1 VSGLPQSDYFKP
13 RGVPLTDL
21 EEVVLTVDEFEA
33 VRLADYRGLYHE
45 SAARLMG
52 ISRQT
57 FGRIIES
64 ARKKVSEALIKGRAL
79 KIEGGNYQMVV
90 EKRFICSDCQF
101 SWTVSHRKRNPS
113 RCPLCRS
120 KMIQRSDKKTNI
132 LQPEKKYSQ
141 KCSS

>member
-1 VSGLPQSDYFKP
+1 M
-13 RGVPLTDL
+13 

-79 KIEGGNYQMVV
+79 KIEGGNYQMC
-90 EKRFICSDCQF
+90 RNNMI
-101 SWTVSHRKRNPS
+101 HRT
-113 RCPLCRS
+113 
-120 KMIQRSDKKTNI
+120 DKKTNT
-132 LQPEKKYSQ
+132 LQPGKKYNQ